1 MCFISTFVYIFDR
14 FENIE
19 TKKGSRQ
26 IRIYYKTKGFLH
38 LEKVADGVPSWALI
52 TSYPEEYIVLGRVY
66 DKEAISKKFQLD
78 DTSVNVIYMG
88 MGGVGKTLRFSHYVL
103 CILLLVFSNIS
114 IIFFVKNY
122 II

>member
-1 MCFISTFVYIFDR
+1 MTDLKILKLKRVLDKLESI
-14 FENIE
+14 
-19 TKKGSRQ
+19 TKQKD
-26 IRIYYKTKGFLH
+26 FLH
-38 LEKVADGVPSWALI
+38 LEKVADGVPSWPLI
-52 TSYPEEYIVLGRVY
+52 TSYPEENIVLGRVY
-66 DKEAISKKFQLD
+66 DKEAIFKKFQLD

-88 MGGVGKTLRFSHYVL
+88 MGGVGKTLRFLHYVL